1 MVTVEVI
8 PYKTFK
14 EKIKLTK
21 ELTKALKPKVIQ
33 IYNTYI
39 YIEVGGTED
48 DREYTKLQGF
58 ARAN

>member
-8 PYKTFK
+8 PYSSFK
-14 EKIKLTK
+14 EKIRLTK
-21 ELTKALKPKVIQ
+21 EITKALKPKVIG

-48 DREYTKLQGF
+48 DRGI
-58 ARAN
+58 